1 MCLVCE
7 KDDYLWYVLYVYQLG
22 MDLFA
27 EVKSVGLLVSAFVK
41 TQKSALIV

>member
-7 KDDYLWYVLYVYQLG
+7 KDDYLWYAIYVLYVYQRG

-27 EVKSVGLLVSAFVK
+27 EVQSVGVGLL
-41 TQKSALIV
+41 L